1 MADMLNTSLS
11 ALVSYQQALTTTSHN
26 ISNANTEGYSR
37 QRVDFST
44 RIPDLSGVGAIGSG
58 VQIEAIRRVFDQSIN
73 DQVQGGTASY
83 NQQDTIYVLSAQVQT
98 LLSDSNTGLDSAMS
112 QFFNTLQGVVND
124 PSSQSARRVLLD
136 DARALVNRFNDLDS
150 QFTALDQ
157 TLNTQVRTS
166 VNDINGLTSRIAA
179 LNGDI
184 SRALTQAGNSPPN
197 DLMDQRDQALV
208 ALNKLVRVSTSGQGD
223 GSLNVYTGSGQPLVL
238 AGVASTLSVAA
249 GEFNPLQARVMIQ
262 GNVDLTDSL
271 QGGVLGGTLAF
282 RRDVLDPVRGQ
293 LGLIGRSLADQFN
306 TQHRLGGDLTG
317 QPGGDFFTVPA
328 PRSQPSSE
336 NSGTATVST
345 GIADLAQITGRDYR
359 LRYDG
364 SSWRLFSQPDEQP
377 VIMAGAGTAAS
388 PFTAEGLSI
397 TVSAGAQAG
406 DEFQLLPAA
415 TVPGGLQLAIS
426 DPVRIAAAA
435 SGGAVGDN
443 RNALA
448 LAAVENRKTL
458 IGGTASLQDQM
469 RSMLSQVASST
480 RQAEVNRQS
489 QSMLL
494 DQATSRRDSVSGVNL
509 DEEASNL
516 MRFQQAYQAAA
527 QAISVSN
534 TIFETMISAFRS

>member
-44 RIPDLSGVGAIGSG
+44 RIPEFSGVGSIGSG
-58 VQIEAIRRVFDQSIN
+58 VQTEAIRRVFDQSVN
-73 DQVQGGTASY
+73 DQMQGSTASY
-83 NQQDTIYVLSAQVQT
+83 NQQDTVYVLSAQVQT

-136 DARALVNRFNDLDS
+136 DAKALVNRFNDLDS
-150 QFTALDQ
+150 QFTGLDQ

-166 VNDINGLTSRIAA
+166 VNDINGLTSRIAS
-179 LNGDI
+179 LNSDI
-184 SRALTQAGNSPPN
+184 SRALALGGNSPPN
-197 DLMDQRDQALV
+197 DLMDQRDQTLV
-208 ALNKLVRVSTSGQGD
+208 ALNKLVRVTTSGQGD
-223 GSLNVYTGSGQPLVL
+223 GSLNVFTGSGQPLVL
-238 AGVASTLSVAA
+238 AGVSSTLSVAA
-249 GEFNPLQARVMIQ
+249 GEFNPLQSRVMIQ

-271 QGGVLGGTLAF
+271 QGGILGGTLAF

-306 TQHRLGGDLTG
+306 TQHRLGSDLTG
-317 QPGGDFFTVPA
+317 QPGGDFFTVAP
-328 PRSQPSSE
+328 PRSQPSTE
-336 NSGTATVST
+336 NGGSATVTTS
-345 GIADLAQITGRDYR
+345 IADLSQISGRDYR

-364 SSWRLFSQPDEQP
+364 SNWRLYSQPDEQP
-377 VIMAGAGTAAS
+377 VAMAGAGTAAS

-397 TVSAGAQAG
+397 TVTAGAQAG
-406 DEFQLLPAA
+406 DEFQLLPTAA
-415 TVPGGLQLAIS
+415 VPGALRLAIS

-443 RNALA
+443 RNAQA
-448 LAAVENRKTL
+448 LAGIEDSKTL

-469 RSMLSQVASST
+469 RTMLSKVASST

-494 DQATSRRDSVSGVNL
+494 EQATSRRDSVSGVNL
-509 DEEASNL
+509 DEEAANL

-527 QAISVSN
+527 QAINVSN
-534 TIFETMISAFRS
+534 TIFETMLSAVRR

>member
-509 DEEASNL
+509 DEEAANL

>member
-58 VQIEAIRRVFDQSIN
+58 VQTEAIRRVFDQSIN

-509 DEEASNL
+509 DEEAANL

>member
-58 VQIEAIRRVFDQSIN
+58 VQTEAIRRVFDQSIN

-426 DPVRIAAAA
+426 DPVHIAAAA

-509 DEEASNL
+509 DEEAANL